1 MYTVEFRFIGK
12 RVVGFFSRDNAA
24 IQALSQSIM
33 AVVTIDQN
41 NNITFYNQAAERLWG
56 YTPNEVLGKNIKM
69 LVPTEHQANH
79 DSYVNTHR
87 STNVNKIVGSSR
99 EVELETKSGKRIW
112 VQLAL
117 SQVLVSGK
125 KHYTAFVRDVTE
137 ERESREIVAQT
148 LEQALDA
155 VICIDENNNVT
166 LFNASA
172 EKLWGYSRTEVIGKN
187 VKMLVPQAIQKNH
200 DDYVNANRETG
211 RDKIVGTSREV
222 KIERKDGAT
231 LWGKLSLSKVRL
243 DKRTL
248 YTAFI
253 KDVTEEVEQRETQ
266 RMLSLVANET
276 DNAVIISDANGLIE
290 YVNNGFYRLTG
301 WKLDE
306 VKGKKPGSFLQGEQ
320 TDKRTVDVIRQK
332 LKNREAFY
340 DEVLNYRKDGTAYW
354 TSLSIN
360 PVFDKGNLVNFI
372 AVQADITRVKQM
384 ALDFTNKL
392 KAIGSALVLL
402 EMKPDGEIVE
412 ANKLLKDTLKGTI
425 DSKDFARELMKGLTT
440 DDKAK
445 LESSGFVSKIVE
457 FSANDNFL
465 AFDARISAL
474 KDFSGDITRYVFFAV
489 NISARKQAV
498 NDTQGAMQ
506 ELLTTSQTI
515 STIVGTIN
523 SISEQTNLL
532 ALNAAIEAA
541 RAGEMGRGFAVVA
554 DEVRTLAGNSQSS
567 SNEIDNLV
575 KTTVSKIE
583 ELAGLIQR
591 IDG

>member
-1 MYTVEFRFIGK
+1 M
-12 RVVGFFSRDNAA
+12 GFFSRENAA
-24 IQALSQSIM
+24 EQALSQSIL
-33 AVVTIDQN
+33 AVVTIDEN
-41 NNITFYNQAAERLWG
+41 NNVTFYNQAAQNLWG

-69 LVPTEHQANH
+69 LVPREHQANH

-87 STNVNKIVGSSR
+87 NTNVNKIVGSAR

-117 SQVLVSGK
+117 SQVIVGGK

-137 ERESREIVAQT
+137 EREAREIVEQT

-155 VICIDENNNVT
+155 VVCIDENNNVT

-172 EKLWGYSRTEVIGKN
+172 EKLWGYERSEVIGQN
-187 VKMLVPQAIQKNH
+187 VKMLVPQAIQANH
-200 DDYVNANRETG
+200 DNFVNANRETG
-211 RDKIVGTSREV
+211 QDKIVGTSREV
-222 KIERKDGAT
+222 KVERKDGGS
-231 LWGKLSLSKVRL
+231 LWGRLSLSKVRL
-243 DKRTL
+243 AGRTL

-253 KDVTEEVEQRETQ
+253 KDVTEEVEQREMQ
-266 RMLSLVANET
+266 RVLSLVANET
-276 DNAVIISDANGLIE
+276 DNAVIITDADGLIE
-290 YVNNGFYRLTG
+290 YVNNGFTRLTG
-301 WKLDE
+301 YELDE
-306 VKGKKPGSFLQGEQ
+306 VKGRKPGSFLQGEE
-320 TDKRTVDVIRQK
+320 TDQRTVDVIRQK
-332 LKNREAFY
+332 LKNRDAFY
-340 DEVLNYRKDGTAYW
+340 DEILNYRKDGTPYW

-360 PVFDKGNLVNFI
+360 PVFNEGQLVNFI

-392 KAIGSALVLL
+392 KAIGEALVLL
-402 EMKPDGEIVE
+402 EMKPTGEVVE
-412 ANKLLKDTLKGTI
+412 ANKLLRDTLKGVY
-425 DSKDFARELMKGLTT
+425 DSNAFAQEIMTRLTSE
-440 DDKAK
+440 DKSA
-445 LESSGFVSKIVE
+445 LEGQGFVSKILE
-457 FSANDNFL
+457 FEANGTYL
-465 AFDARISAL
+465 AFDSRICAL
-474 KDFSGDITRYVFFAV
+474 KNFTGIITRYVFFAINV
-489 NISARKQAV
+489 SSRKRAV

-554 DEVRTLAGNSQSS
+554 DEVRTLAGNSQAS

-575 KTTVSKIE
+575 KTTVAKIE
-583 ELAGLIQR
+583 ELAQLIQR

>member
-1 MYTVEFRFIGK
+1 MNL
-12 RVVGFFSRDNAA
+12 FSRENAA
-24 IQALSQSIM
+24 EQALSQSIL
-33 AVVTIDQN
+33 AVVTIDEK
-41 NNITFYNQAAERLWG
+41 NNITFYNAAAQRLWG
-56 YTPNEVLGKNIKM
+56 YAPNEVLGKNIRI
-69 LVPTEHQANH
+69 LVPQEHQSNH

-99 EVELETKSGKRIW
+99 EVELETKNGDRIW

-117 SQVLVSGK
+117 SQVIVSGK

-137 ERESREIVAQT
+137 EREAREIVEQT

-155 VICIDENNNVT
+155 VVCINENNNVT

-172 EKLWGYSRTEVIGKN
+172 EKLWGYSRDEVIGRN
-187 VKMLVPQAIQKNH
+187 VKMLVPQEIQANH
-200 DDYVNANRETG
+200 DNYVNANRETG
-211 RDKIVGTSREV
+211 QDKIVGTSREV
-222 KIERKDGAT
+222 KVERKDGKS
-231 LWGKLSLSKVRL
+231 LWGRLSLSKVRL
-243 DKRTL
+243 ADRTL

-253 KDVTEEVEQRETQ
+253 KDVTEEVEQRELQ

-276 DNAVIISDANGLIE
+276 DNAVIISDADGLIE

-306 VKGKKPGSFLQGEQ
+306 VKGKKPGSFLQGEE
-320 TDKRTVDVIRQK
+320 TDQRTISVIRQK
-332 LKNREAFY
+332 IKNREAFY
-340 DEVLNYRKDGTAYW
+340 DEVLNYRKDGTPYW

-360 PVFDKGNLVNFI
+360 PVFKEGQLVNFI

-402 EMKPDGEIVE
+402 EMEPNGTVIE
-412 ANKLLKDTLKGTI
+412 ANKLLRDNIKGVI
-425 DSKDFARELMKGLTT
+425 DSQAFANELLGNLSAEEKS
-440 DDKAK
+440 A
-445 LESSGFVSKIVE
+445 LESSGFVSKIIE
-457 FSANDNFL
+457 IEKDGHYL
-465 AFDARISAL
+465 AFDSRISAL
-474 KDFSGDITRYVFFAV
+474 KNFNGQTTRYVFFAI
-489 NISARKQAV
+489 NITTRKQAV
-498 NDTQGAMQ
+498 NDTQDAMKD
-506 ELLTTSQTI
+506 LLVTSQTI
-515 STIVGTIN
+515 SNIVGTIN

-575 KTTVSKIE
+575 KATVSKIE
-583 ELAGLIQR
+583 ELAQLIQR

>member
-1 MYTVEFRFIGK
+1 MR
-12 RVVGFFSRDNAA
+12 FFSKEDASK
-24 IQALSQSIM
+24 QALEQSIL
-33 AVVTIDQN
+33 AVVTIDEK
-41 NNITFYNQAAERLWG
+41 NNITFYNGAAQKLWG
-56 YTPNEVLGKNIKM
+56 YAPSEVLGKNIKI
-69 LVPTEHQANH
+69 LVPQEHKANH
-79 DSYVNTHR
+79 DSYVNSHR
-87 STNVNKIVGSSR
+87 QTNINNIVGSSR
-99 EVELETKSGKRIW
+99 EVELETKSGERIW

-117 SQVLVSGK
+117 SQVNVQGK

-137 ERESREIVAQT
+137 EHESREIVEQT

-155 VICIDENNNVT
+155 VVCIDENNNVT

-172 EKLWGYSRTEVIGKN
+172 EKLWGYTREEVIGQN
-187 VKMLVPQAIQKNH
+187 VKMLVPQEIQANH
-200 DDYVNANRETG
+200 DNYVNANRETG
-211 RDKIVGTSREV
+211 QDKIVGTSREV
-222 KIERKDGAT
+222 KIERKDGGS
-231 LWGKLSLSKVRL
+231 LWGRLSLSKVRL
-243 DKRTL
+243 ADRTL

-253 KDVTEEVEQRETQ
+253 KDVTEEVEQREMQ

-301 WKLDE
+301 WQLEE
-306 VKGKKPGSFLQGEQ
+306 VKGKKPGSFLQGEE
-320 TDKRTVDVIRQK
+320 TDQRTVGVIRQK

-340 DEVLNYRKDGTAYW
+340 DEILNYKKNGTPYW

-360 PVFDKGNLVNFI
+360 PVFKEGNLVNFI

-402 EMKPDGEIVE
+402 EIEPSGKIIE
-412 ANKLLKDTLKGTI
+412 ANKLLRETLNGVMSTET
-425 DSKDFARELMKGLTT
+425 FASEVMGSLTT
-440 DDKAK
+440 EDKSK
-445 LESSGFVSKIVE
+445 LEKSGFVSKISE
-457 FSANDNFL
+457 FDIGDNYL

-474 KDFSGDITRYVFFAV
+474 KNFNGQVTRYVFFAINV
-489 NISARKQAV
+489 TSRKQAV
-498 NDTQGAMQ
+498 NDTQDAMQ
-506 ELLTTSQTI
+506 ELLVTSQTI
-515 STIVGTIN
+515 SNIVGTIN

-583 ELAGLIQR
+583 ELAQLIQR

>member
-1 MYTVEFRFIGK
+1 MR
-12 RVVGFFSRDNAA
+12 FFSKEDASK
-24 IQALSQSIM
+24 QALEQSIL
-33 AVVTIDQN
+33 AVVTIDEK
-41 NNITFYNQAAERLWG
+41 NNITFYNDAAQNLWG
-56 YTPNEVLGKNIKM
+56 YTPSEVLGKNIKI
-69 LVPTEHQANH
+69 LVPQEHKANH
-79 DSYVNTHR
+79 DSYVNSHR
-87 STNVNKIVGSSR
+87 QTNINKIVGSSR
-99 EVELETKSGKRIW
+99 EVELETKSGERIW

-117 SQVLVSGK
+117 SQVIVQGK

-137 ERESREIVAQT
+137 ERESREIVEQT

-155 VICIDENNNVT
+155 VVCIDENNNVT

-172 EKLWGYSRTEVIGKN
+172 ERLWGYAREEVIGQN
-187 VKMLVPQAIQKNH
+187 VKMLVPQEIQANH
-200 DDYVNANRETG
+200 DNYVNANRETG
-211 RDKIVGTSREV
+211 QDKIVGTSREV
-222 KIERKDGAT
+222 KIERKDGGS
-231 LWGKLSLSKVRL
+231 LWGRLSLSKVRL
-243 DKRTL
+243 ADRTL

-253 KDVTEEVEQRETQ
+253 KDVTEEVEQREMQ

-301 WKLDE
+301 WQLEE
-306 VKGKKPGSFLQGEQ
+306 VKGKKPGSFLQGEE
-320 TDKRTVDVIRQK
+320 TDQRTVGVIRQK

-340 DEVLNYRKDGTAYW
+340 DEILNYKKNGTPYW

-360 PVFDKGNLVNFI
+360 PVFKEGNLVNFI

-402 EMKPDGEIVE
+402 EIEPSGKIIE
-412 ANKLLKDTLKGTI
+412 ANKLLRETLNGVMSTET
-425 DSKDFARELMKGLTT
+425 FASEVMGSLTT
-440 DDKAK
+440 EDKSK
-445 LESSGFVSKIVE
+445 LEKSGFVSKISE
-457 FSANDNFL
+457 FDIGDNYL

-474 KDFSGDITRYVFFAV
+474 KNFNGQVTRYVFFAINV
-489 NISARKQAV
+489 TSRKQAV
-498 NDTQGAMQ
+498 NDTQDAMQ
-506 ELLTTSQTI
+506 ELLVTSQTI
-515 STIVGTIN
+515 SNIVGTIN

-583 ELAGLIQR
+583 ELAQLIQR

>member
-1 MYTVEFRFIGK
+1 MA
-12 RVVGFFSRDNAA
+12 FFSRENAA
-24 IQALSQSIM
+24 KQALSQSIL
-33 AVVTIDQN
+33 AVVTIDEN
-41 NNITFYNQAAERLWG
+41 NNITFYNDAASQLWG
-56 YTPNEVLGKNIKM
+56 YAPSEVLGKNIKM
-69 LVPTEHQANH
+69 LVPREHQSNH

-87 STNVNKIVGSSR
+87 NTNVNKIVGSSR
-99 EVELETKSGKRIW
+99 EVELETKSGQRIW

-117 SQVLVSGK
+117 SQVIVGGK

-137 ERESREIVAQT
+137 EREAREIVEQT

-155 VICIDENNNVT
+155 VVCINERNEVT

-172 EKLWGYSRTEVIGKN
+172 EKFWGYRREEVIGKN
-187 VKMLVPQAIQKNH
+187 VKMLVPQAIQANH
-200 DDYVNANRETG
+200 DNYVNANRETG
-211 RDKIVGTSREV
+211 QDKIVGTSREV
-222 KIERKDGAT
+222 RVERKDGKE
-231 LWGKLSLSKVRL
+231 LWGRLSLSKVRL
-243 DKRTL
+243 ADRTL
-248 YTAFI
+248 YTAFVR
-253 KDVTEEVEQRETQ
+253 DVTEEVEQRELQ

-276 DNAVIISDANGLIE
+276 DNAVIISNADGLIE

-301 WKLDE
+301 WSLDE
-306 VKGKKPGSFLQGEQ
+306 VKGKKPGSFLQGEE
-320 TDKRTVDVIRQK
+320 TDHRTVDIIRQK

-340 DEVLNYRKDGTAYW
+340 DEILNYRKDGSPYW

-360 PVFDKGNLVNFI
+360 PVFKEGQLVNFI

-392 KAIGSALVLL
+392 NAIGSALVLL
-402 EMKPDGEIVE
+402 EMEPDGKLIE
-412 ANKLLKDTLKGTI
+412 ANKLLKETIKGAY
-425 DSKDFARELMKGLTT
+425 DSKDFARELMSRLTT
-440 DDKAK
+440 ED
-445 LESSGFVSKIVE
+445 LSQLNSTGFVSKILE
-457 FSANDNFL
+457 FKNNGKYL
-465 AFDARISAL
+465 AFDARVSAL
-474 KDFSGDITRYVFFAV
+474 KNFNGQITRYVFFAINV
-489 NISARKQAV
+489 SSRKQAV

-515 STIVGTIN
+515 SPIVGTIN

-583 ELAGLIQR
+583 ELAKLIKG

>member
-1 MYTVEFRFIGK
+1 MN
-12 RVVGFFSRDNAA
+12 FFSRENAA
-24 IQALSQSIM
+24 EQALSQSIL
-33 AVVTIDQN
+33 AVVTIDEK
-41 NNITFYNQAAERLWG
+41 NNITFYNNAAQRLWG
-56 YTPNEVLGKNIKM
+56 YAPSEVLGKNIRM
-69 LVPTEHQANH
+69 LVPQEHQANH

-87 STNVNKIVGSSR
+87 ETNVNKIVGSSR
-99 EVELETKSGKRIW
+99 EVELETKSGERIW

-117 SQVLVSGK
+117 SQVIVSGK

-137 ERESREIVAQT
+137 EREAREIVEQT

-155 VICIDENNNVT
+155 VVCIDENNNVT

-172 EKLWGYSRTEVIGKN
+172 EKLWGYRREEVIGCN
-187 VKMLVPQAIQKNH
+187 VKMLVPQEIQSNH
-200 DDYVNANRETG
+200 DNYVNANRETG
-211 RDKIVGTSREV
+211 QDKIVGTSREV
-222 KIERKDGAT
+222 KVERKDGKS
-231 LWGKLSLSKVRL
+231 LWGRLSLSKVRL
-243 DKRTL
+243 ADRTL

-253 KDVTEEVEQRETQ
+253 RDVTQEVEQRELQ

-276 DNAVIISDANGLIE
+276 DNAVIISDADGLIE

-301 WKLDE
+301 WQLDE
-306 VKGKKPGSFLQGEQ
+306 VKGKKPGSFLQGEE
-320 TDKRTVDVIRQK
+320 TDQRTVSVIRQK

-340 DEVLNYRKDGTAYW
+340 DEVLNYRKDGAPYW

-360 PVFDKGNLVNFI
+360 PVFKDGTLVNFI
-372 AVQADITRVKQM
+372 AVQGDITRVKQM

-402 EMKPDGEIVE
+402 EMEPNGEVIE
-412 ANKLLKDTLKGTI
+412 ANKLLRDNLNGVIGT
-425 DSKDFARELMKGLTT
+425 KEFASEVMGKLSPE
-440 DDKAK
+440 DKSA
-445 LESSGFVSKIVE
+445 LETSGFVSKIIE
-457 FSANDNFL
+457 LEKDGKYL

-474 KDFSGDITRYVFFAV
+474 KNFNGQITRFVFFAI
-489 NISARKQAV
+489 NITSRKQAV
-498 NDTQGAMQ
+498 NDTQDAMKD
-506 ELLTTSQTI
+506 LLVTSQTI
-515 STIVGTIN
+515 SNIVGTIN

-575 KTTVSKIE
+575 KATVSKIE
-583 ELAGLIQR
+583 ELAQLIQR

>member
-1 MYTVEFRFIGK
+1 MM
-12 RVVGFFSRDNAA
+12 FFSRNNAA
-24 IQALSQSIM
+24 QQALEQSIL

-41 NNITFYNQAAERLWG
+41 NNITFYNKAAQDLWG
-56 YTPNEVLGKNIKM
+56 YTKSEVLGKNIQM
-69 LVPTEHQANH
+69 LVPVEHKANH

-87 STNVNKIVGSSR
+87 NTGNNKIVGSSR
-99 EVELETKSGKRIW
+99 EVELETKAGKRIW

-117 SQVLVSGK
+117 SQVIVGGQ
-125 KHYTAFVRDVTE
+125 KHYTAFVRDVSQ
-137 ERESREIVAQT
+137 EREAREIVEQT

-155 VICIDENNNVT
+155 VICIDEHNNVT

-172 EKLWGYSRTEVIGKN
+172 EKLWGYTRGEVVGKN
-187 VKMLVPQAIQKNH
+187 VKMLVPRAIQPEH
-200 DDYVNANRETG
+200 DNYVNANRTTG
-211 RDKIVGTSREV
+211 VDKIVGTSREV
-222 KIERKDGAT
+222 KIERKDGNT
-231 LWGKLSLSKVRL
+231 LWGRLSLSKVDL
-243 DKRTL
+243 NNRTL

-253 KDVTEEVEQRETQ
+253 KDVTEEVEQREMQ

-276 DNAVIISDANGLIE
+276 DNAVIITDGKGLIE

-301 WKLDE
+301 WSLDE
-306 VKGKKPGSFLQGEQ
+306 VRGKKPGSFLQGEE
-320 TDKRTVDVIRQK
+320 TDPRTVDVIRQK
-332 LKNREAFY
+332 LQNREAFY
-340 DEVLNYRKDGTAYW
+340 DEILNYKKDGVPYW

-360 PVFDKGNLVNFI
+360 PVFDNGELVNFI

-402 EMKPDGEIVE
+402 EMEPNGKVVDV
-412 ANKLLKDTLKGTI
+412 NSLLKKTLKGVI
-425 DSKDFARELMKGLTT
+425 DSKDFARFLMDGLSVDEKAELERTN
-440 DDKAK
+440 
-445 LESSGFVSKIVE
+445 FVSKVVE
-457 FSANDNFL
+457 LKTDTNYL
-465 AFDARISAL
+465 AFDSRICAL
-474 KDFSGDITRYVFFAV
+474 RNFNGQITRYVFFAINV
-489 NISARKQAV
+489 STRKQAV
-498 NDTQGAMQ
+498 NDTQDSMQ

-575 KTTVSKIE
+575 KSTVSKIE
-583 ELAGLIQR
+583 ELATLIQR

>member
-1 MYTVEFRFIGK
+1 MK
-12 RVVGFFSRDNAA
+12 LFSRENAA
-24 IQALSQSIM
+24 EQALSQSIL
-33 AVVTIDQN
+33 AVVTIDEKN
-41 NNITFYNQAAERLWG
+41 EITFYNEAAQRLWG
-56 YTPNEVLGKNIKM
+56 YTPSEVLGKNIKK
-69 LVPTEHQANH
+69 LVPLEHQANH
-79 DSYVNTHR
+79 DNYVNTHR
-87 STNVNKIVGSSR
+87 QTNVNKIVGSSR
-99 EVELETKSGKRIW
+99 EVELETKSGERIW

-117 SQVLVSGK
+117 SQVIVSGK

-137 ERESREIVAQT
+137 ERESREIVEQT

-155 VICIDENNNVT
+155 VVCIDENNNVT

-172 EKLWGYSRTEVIGKN
+172 EKLWGYQREEVIGCN
-187 VKMLVPQAIQKNH
+187 VKMLVPHEIQANH
-200 DDYVNANRETG
+200 DNYVNANRETG

-222 KIERKDGAT
+222 KIERKDGKD
-231 LWGKLSLSKVRL
+231 LWGRLSLSKVKL
-243 DKRTL
+243 ADRTL

-253 KDVTEEVEQRETQ
+253 KDVTEEVEQRELQ

-301 WKLDE
+301 WELDE
-306 VKGKKPGSFLQGEQ
+306 VRGKKPGSFLQGEE
-320 TDKRTVDVIRQK
+320 TDQRTVSVIRQK
-332 LKNREAFY
+332 IKNREAFY
-340 DEVLNYRKDGTAYW
+340 DEILNYKKDGAPYW

-360 PVFDKGNLVNFI
+360 PVFKEGELVNFI

-402 EMKPDGEIVE
+402 EMEPNGEIIE
-412 ANKLLKDTLKGTI
+412 ANKLLRDTLK
-425 DSKDFARELMKGLTT
+425 DVMSSQAFASEVMKSLSAE
-440 DDKAK
+440 DKTA
-445 LESSGFVSKIVE
+445 LETSGFVSKIME
-457 FSANDNFL
+457 FDVGENLL
-465 AFDARISAL
+465 AFDARVSAL
-474 KDFSGDITRYVFFAV
+474 KDFNGRVTRYVFFAV
-489 NISARKQAV
+489 NISSRKQAV
-498 NDTQGAMQ
+498 NDTQEAMK
-506 ELLTTSQTI
+506 ELLVTSQTI
-515 STIVGTIN
+515 SNIVGTIN

-575 KTTVSKIE
+575 KATVSKIE
-583 ELAGLIQR
+583 ELAELIQR

>member
-1 MYTVEFRFIGK
+1 MR
-12 RVVGFFSRDNAA
+12 FFSKEDASK
-24 IQALSQSIM
+24 QALEQSIL
-33 AVVTIDQN
+33 AVVTIDEK
-41 NNITFYNQAAERLWG
+41 NNITFYNGAAQKLWG
-56 YTPNEVLGKNIKM
+56 YAPSEVLGKNIKI
-69 LVPTEHQANH
+69 LVPQEHKANH
-79 DSYVNTHR
+79 DSYVNSHR
-87 STNVNKIVGSSR
+87 QTNINKIVGSSR
-99 EVELETKSGKRIW
+99 EVELETKSGERIW

-117 SQVLVSGK
+117 SQVNVQGK

-137 ERESREIVAQT
+137 EHESREIVEQT

-155 VICIDENNNVT
+155 VVCIDENNNVT

-172 EKLWGYSRTEVIGKN
+172 EKLWGYTREEVIGQN
-187 VKMLVPQAIQKNH
+187 VKMLVPQEIQANH
-200 DDYVNANRETG
+200 DNYVNANRETG
-211 RDKIVGTSREV
+211 QDKIVGTSREV
-222 KIERKDGAT
+222 KIERKDGGS
-231 LWGKLSLSKVRL
+231 LWGRLSLSKVRL
-243 DKRTL
+243 ADRTL

-253 KDVTEEVEQRETQ
+253 KDVTEEVEQREMQ

-301 WKLDE
+301 WQFEE
-306 VKGKKPGSFLQGEQ
+306 VKGKKPGSFLQGEE
-320 TDKRTVDVIRQK
+320 TDQRTVGVIRQK

-340 DEVLNYRKDGTAYW
+340 DEILNYKKNGTPYW

-360 PVFDKGNLVNFI
+360 PVFKEGNLVNFI

-402 EMKPDGEIVE
+402 EIEPSGKIIE
-412 ANKLLKDTLKGTI
+412 ANKLLRETLNGVM
-425 DSKDFARELMKGLTT
+425 SKETFASEVMGSLTT
-440 DDKAK
+440 EDKSK
-445 LESSGFVSKIVE
+445 LEKSGFVSKISE
-457 FSANDNFL
+457 FDIGDNYL

-474 KDFSGDITRYVFFAV
+474 KNFNGQVTRYVFFAINV
-489 NISARKQAV
+489 TSRKQAV
-498 NDTQGAMQ
+498 NDTQDAMQ
-506 ELLTTSQTI
+506 ELLVTSQTI
-515 STIVGTIN
+515 SNIVGTIN

-583 ELAGLIQR
+583 ELAQLIQR

>member
-1 MYTVEFRFIGK
+1 MA
-12 RVVGFFSRDNAA
+12 FFSRENAA
-24 IQALSQSIM
+24 KQALSQSIL
-33 AVVTIDQN
+33 AVVTIDEN
-41 NNITFYNQAAERLWG
+41 NNITFYNDAASKLWG
-56 YTPNEVLGKNIKM
+56 YSPSEVLGKNIKM
-69 LVPTEHQANH
+69 LVPREHQSNH

-87 STNVNKIVGSSR
+87 NTGVNKIVGSSR
-99 EVELETKSGKRIW
+99 EVELETKSGQRIW

-117 SQVLVSGK
+117 SQVIVGGK

-137 ERESREIVAQT
+137 EREAREIVEQT

-155 VICIDENNNVT
+155 VVCINERNEVT

-172 EKLWGYSRTEVIGKN
+172 EKFWGYRREEVIGKN
-187 VKMLVPQAIQKNH
+187 VKMLVPQAIQANH
-200 DDYVNANRETG
+200 DNYVNANRETG
-211 RDKIVGTSREV
+211 QDKIVGTSREV
-222 KIERKDGAT
+222 RVERKDGEK
-231 LWGKLSLSKVRL
+231 LWGRLSLSKVRL
-243 DKRTL
+243 ADRTL
-248 YTAFI
+248 YTAFVR
-253 KDVTEEVEQRETQ
+253 DVTKEVEQREVQ

-276 DNAVIISDANGLIE
+276 DNAVIISDADGLIE

-306 VKGKKPGSFLQGEQ
+306 VKGKKPGSFLQGEE
-320 TDKRTVDVIRQK
+320 TDHRTVDVIRQK
-332 LKNREAFY
+332 LRNREAFY
-340 DEVLNYRKDGTAYW
+340 DEILNFRKDGSPYW

-360 PVFDKGNLVNFI
+360 PVFKEGQLVNFI

-392 KAIGSALVLL
+392 NAIGSALVLL
-402 EMKPDGEIVE
+402 EMEPDGKLIE
-412 ANKLLKDTLKGTI
+412 ANKLLKETIKGAY
-425 DSKDFARELMKGLTT
+425 DSKDFARELMSRLTS
-440 DDKAK
+440 DDQAQ
-445 LESSGFVSKIVE
+445 LNSTGFVSKILE
-457 FSANDNFL
+457 FEKNGKYL
-465 AFDARISAL
+465 AFDSRVSAL
-474 KDFSGDITRYVFFAV
+474 KNFNGQVTRYVFFAINV
-489 NISARKQAV
+489 SSRKQAV

-583 ELAGLIQR
+583 ELAKLIKG

>member
-1 MYTVEFRFIGK
+1 MM
-12 RVVGFFSRDNAA
+12 FFSRNNAA
-24 IQALSQSIM
+24 QQALEQSIL

-41 NNITFYNQAAERLWG
+41 NNITFYNKAAQDLWG
-56 YTPNEVLGKNIKM
+56 YTKSEVLGKNIQM
-69 LVPTEHQANH
+69 LVPVEHKANH

-87 STNVNKIVGSSR
+87 NTGNNKIVGSSR
-99 EVELETKSGKRIW
+99 EVELETKAGKRIW

-117 SQVLVSGK
+117 SQVIVGGQ
-125 KHYTAFVRDVTE
+125 KHYTAFVRDVSQ
-137 ERESREIVAQT
+137 EREAREIVEQT

-155 VICIDENNNVT
+155 VICIDEHNNVT

-172 EKLWGYSRTEVIGKN
+172 EKLWGYTRGEVLGKN
-187 VKMLVPQAIQKNH
+187 VKMLVPRAIQPEH
-200 DDYVNANRETG
+200 DNYVNANRITG
-211 RDKIVGTSREV
+211 VDKIVGTSREV
-222 KIERKDGAT
+222 KIERKDGNT
-231 LWGKLSLSKVRL
+231 LWGRLSLSKVDL
-243 DKRTL
+243 NNRTL

-253 KDVTEEVEQRETQ
+253 KDVTEEVEQREMQ

-276 DNAVIISDANGLIE
+276 DNAVIITDGKGLIE

-301 WKLDE
+301 WSLDE
-306 VKGKKPGSFLQGEQ
+306 VRGKKPGSFLQGEE
-320 TDKRTVDVIRQK
+320 TDPRTVDVIRQK
-332 LKNREAFY
+332 LQNREAFY
-340 DEVLNYRKDGTAYW
+340 DEILNYKKDGVPYW

-360 PVFDKGNLVNFI
+360 PVFDNGELVNFI

-402 EMKPDGEIVE
+402 EMEPSGKVVDV
-412 ANKLLKDTLKGTI
+412 NSLLKKTLKGVI
-425 DSKDFARELMKGLTT
+425 DSKDFARFLMDGLSVDEKAELERTN
-440 DDKAK
+440 
-445 LESSGFVSKIVE
+445 FVSKVVE
-457 FSANDNFL
+457 LKTDTNYL
-465 AFDARISAL
+465 AFDSRICAL
-474 KDFSGDITRYVFFAV
+474 RNFNGQITRYVFFAINV
-489 NISARKQAV
+489 STRKQAV
-498 NDTQGAMQ
+498 NDTQDAMQ

-575 KTTVSKIE
+575 KSTVSKIE
-583 ELAGLIQR
+583 ELATLIQR

>member
-1 MYTVEFRFIGK
+1 MM
-12 RVVGFFSRDNAA
+12 FFSRNNAA
-24 IQALSQSIM
+24 QQALEQSIL

-41 NNITFYNQAAERLWG
+41 NNITFYNKAAQALWG
-56 YTPNEVLGKNIKM
+56 YTKSEVLGKNIQM
-69 LVPTEHQANH
+69 LVPVEHKANH

-87 STNVNKIVGSSR
+87 NTGNNKIVGSSR
-99 EVELETKSGKRIW
+99 EVELETKAGNRIW

-117 SQVLVSGK
+117 SQVIVGGQ
-125 KHYTAFVRDVTE
+125 KHYTAFVRDVSE
-137 ERESREIVAQT
+137 EREAREIVEQT

-172 EKLWGYSRTEVIGKN
+172 EKLWGYTRGEVLGKN
-187 VKMLVPQAIQKNH
+187 VKMLVPRAIQPQH
-200 DDYVNANRETG
+200 DNYVNANRTTG
-211 RDKIVGTSREV
+211 VDKIVGTSREV
-222 KIERKDGAT
+222 KIERKDGNT
-231 LWGKLSLSKVRL
+231 LWGRLSLSKVDL
-243 DKRTL
+243 NNRTL

-253 KDVTEEVEQRETQ
+253 KDVTEEVEQREMQ

-276 DNAVIISDANGLIE
+276 DNAVIITDSKGLIE

-301 WKLDE
+301 WSLDE
-306 VKGKKPGSFLQGEQ
+306 VRGKKPGSFLQGEE
-320 TDKRTVDVIRQK
+320 TDPRTVDVIRQK
-332 LKNREAFY
+332 LQNREAFY
-340 DEVLNYRKDGTAYW
+340 DEILNYKKDGVPYW

-360 PVFDKGNLVNFI
+360 PVFDNGELVNFI

-402 EMKPDGEIVE
+402 EIEPNGKVVDV
-412 ANKLLKDTLKGTI
+412 NSLLKKTLKGVI
-425 DSKDFARELMKGLTT
+425 DSKDFATFLMDGLSVEEKAELERTN
-440 DDKAK
+440 
-445 LESSGFVSKIVE
+445 FVSKVVE
-457 FSANDNFL
+457 LKADANYL
-465 AFDARISAL
+465 AFDSRICAL
-474 KDFSGDITRYVFFAV
+474 RNFNGQITRYVFFAINV
-489 NISARKQAV
+489 STRKQAV
-498 NDTQGAMQ
+498 NDTQDAMQ

-583 ELAGLIQR
+583 ELASLIQR